1 MKSKATPKRIRF
13 FAGFAVTLLALLAL
27 SGCGMG
33 AEAATKP
40 GVAQT
45 GVPDTSGTSGP
56 VGATL
61 HNPHGLDITL
71 LEVKKDTTRWYFHF
85 TALNKSSGALTVGGP
100 DKARNGS
107 APVDQTSLYY

>member
-1 MKSKATPKRIRF
+1 
-13 FAGFAVTLLALLAL
+13 
-27 SGCGMG
+27 MG

-107 APVDQTSLYY
+107 APVDQTVALVLVDAAK